1 METHLPEKQTVELKI
16 IPDMNF
22 AFSGNA
28 EERSYL
34 GLDKGKSDLNLSSLD
49 AKYFL
54 LLLVEEGHAENAQAV
69 LSVDAARRELECC
82 TPDMLFITVGFG
94 MNRREAIR
102 FHKINNAGIPM
113 LADPVEHSGAL
124 REGEQLPV
132 VFMLKK
138 EEDAFAVMFVCNDLV
153 SGPAPLV
160 IRINDALSGKPGRK
174 CIRRK

>member
-1 METHLPEKQTVELKI
+1 
-16 IPDMNF
+16 MNF

-34 GLDKGKSDLNLSSLD
+34 GLDKGKSDLNLASLD

-124 REGEQLPV
+124 REGSN
-132 VFMLKK
+132 F
-138 EEDAFAVMFVCNDLV
+138 
-153 SGPAPLV
+153 
-160 IRINDALSGKPGRK
+160 LSYS
-174 CIRRK
+174 C